1 MCTRRQP
8 AFSGQTCLRLL
19 RVFLAIL
26 VLASFV
32 AVQTEAAVADHP
44 HHHGGPNDHCC
55 PGCHGGHYLVLHTLH
70 RIQLAPLALA
80 EWQTSFE
87 LTRPASDES
96 KAFSSPRA
104 PPA

>member
-1 MCTRRQP
+1 MCTRCQP
-8 AFSGQTCLRLL
+8 VSSRHKCLKLFRI
-19 RVFLAIL
+19 FLTLL

-32 AVQTEAAVADHP
+32 AIQTEAAVEDHP

-55 PGCHGGHYLVLHTLH
+55 PGCHSGHFSVLHTLSKT
-70 RIQLAPLALA
+70 QLAPLAVA
-80 EWQTSFE
+80 EWHTSSE
-87 LTRPASDES
+87 LTPPASDES